1 MRRRNPLLLLLSV
14 ASLGWIALTYHLLKS
29 PDNEIAAS
37 YFRQGIQTKLDALE
51 VGLRNQKN
59 DARGL
64 YAVVDGIRQTKQL
77 NGSRAFREQR
87 LRASKGRPVIP
98 ILLFACNRVTVKK
111 PIEQLLNY
119 RPNAENFPIIV
130 SADCNHQLTLK
141 TIKVYGDQVQLIQ
154 QPDQSDYKLPLK
166 QKKFKGYYK
175 IARHYGWALNKT
187 FLDLN
192 YNSVIIVEDDLEI
205 APDFF
210 SYFESLLPI
219 LEADPSL
226 YCVSAWNDNG
236 KAGLIQTD
244 NSSLLY
250 RSDFFPG
257 LGWMMTRDLWLELMT
272 KWPKAFWDDWIREP
286 EQRRNRACIRPEISR
301 TKTFGKIGV
310 SNGLFYEKHLKFI
323 ELSREPVDFLSK
335 DLSYLLRDNYDVD
348 FVKEVYGSPAV
359 ALTTVTNGK
368 VNLPIWRPVRVTY
381 TNISSFKHIAKLLS
395 IMDDFKSGVPRTGYR
410 GVVSCMHKG
419 RRVYVAPPAD
429 WKGYDPK
436 WS

>member
-1 MRRRNPLLLLLSV
+1 M
-14 ASLGWIALTYHLLKS
+14 
-29 PDNEIAAS
+29 
-37 YFRQGIQTKLDALE
+37 
-51 VGLRNQKN
+51 
-59 DARGL
+59 
-64 YAVVDGIRQTKQL
+64 
-77 NGSRAFREQR
+77 
-87 LRASKGRPVIP
+87 
-98 ILLFACNRVTVKK
+98 
-111 PIEQLLNY
+111 
-119 RPNAENFPIIV
+119 
-130 SADCNHQLTLK
+130 
-141 TIKVYGDQVQLIQ
+141 
-154 QPDQSDYKLPLK
+154 
-166 QKKFKGYYK
+166 
-175 IARHYGWALNKT
+175 NKT

-219 LEADPSL
+219 LEADSSL

-236 KAGLIQTD
+236 KVGLIQTD

-286 EQRRNRACIRPEISR
+286 EQRQNRACIRPEISR

-323 ELSREPVDFLSK
+323 ELSRQPVDFLSK

-359 ALTTVTNGK
+359 ALSTVTSGK
-368 VNLPIWRPVRVTY
+368 INLPIWRPVRVTY